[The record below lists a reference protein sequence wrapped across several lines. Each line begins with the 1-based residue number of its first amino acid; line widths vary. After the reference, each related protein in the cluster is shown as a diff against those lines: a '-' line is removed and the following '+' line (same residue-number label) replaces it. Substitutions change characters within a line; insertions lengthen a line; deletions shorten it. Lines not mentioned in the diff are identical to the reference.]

1 MGGAGP
7 FMQGTENQSRQGLPM
22 MQSKKKMTSAIRK
35 TARQPSHPDAPEG
48 RRGQFSGRQP
58 QFSRSGQS
66 EQFIRNPSHT
76 DLYAREGG
84 QMNGPRRTEGTAG
97 AGEWNW
103 E

>member
-1 MGGAGP
+1 
-7 FMQGTENQSRQGLPM
+7 MQGTEIQSRQGLPM

-35 TARQPSHPDAPEG
+35 TARQPSHPGAPE
-48 RRGQFSGRQP
+48 RQRGQLSGRQP

-66 EQFIRNPSHT
+66 EQFIKDPSHT
-76 DLYAREGG
+76 DLYAGEGG